1 MEQSEE
7 APEEMQAPQENAPA
21 EEEPTDTREAP
32 PKSESVTTRVMQRRP
47 SQPLVNNR
55 RGTLASQY
63 DDLDWEKAYVA
74 PTAPSAA
81 PGQVASQ
88 PSTITA
94 EDVGQQLPLGSG
106 SLPGAAGC
114 HVTTI
119 LPPPLLRTG
128 LPRGPRV
135 GAPVQLTPYPPAG
148 LGSCLV
154 TTRSSSVPSARK
166 PEAVE
171 LKQVCIA
178 QGIQAAFRPSIAAA
192 LLQRPVQEWQEEEVI
207 RWLLEVSLA
216 PKELAHVIREQA
228 ITGNV
233 LLTLTEKDFE
243 ELEIPK
249 FGHRRLL
256 MMAATELRAVVAH
269 TRSKEEPLR
278 PASGPALTVALAAR
292 GPPVPRPGQASV
304 VAGST
309 PGGGVLAAPPATAKV
324 PLVVKVFGHQRAPW
338 GKAVAVPKVSAPG
351 IPTCRPVMRSLS
363 GGGLSDKSSR
373 QSTAPFT
380 PERGSFVPSPRDAV
394 AAEPLTAMR
403 TTRSLSPPMRPVVV
417 VQNSGPIARPG
428 GPLPKR
434 LAWGAPSSGSLREV
448 GPRPAS
454 KTRMQL

>member
-1 MEQSEE
+1 MEPPEE
-7 APEEMQAPQENAPA
+7 APDEQAPQEIPA
-21 EEEPTDTREAP
+21 EEESTGTREAAP
-32 PKSESVTTRVMQRRP
+32 PKAESVTTRVMQRRP

-74 PTAPSAA
+74 PTTPSAM
-81 PGQVASQ
+81 PEQVASQ

-94 EDVGQQLPLGSG
+94 EDAGQLPLGSG
-106 SLPGAAGC
+106 GLPGPAGC

-154 TTRSSSVPSARK
+154 ATTRSSSVPSARK
-166 PEAVE
+166 PEGVE
-171 LKQVCIA
+171 LK
-178 QGIQAAFRPSIAAA
+178 QAAFRPSIAAA

-292 GPPVPRPGQASV
+292 GPPAPRPGQASV
-304 VAGST
+304 VAGCN
-309 PGGGVLAAPPATAKV
+309 PGGGVFDAPPATAKA

-338 GKAVAVPKVSAPG
+338 GKAVAVPKVSAAS

-373 QSTAPFT
+373 QSTAPFS

-394 AAEPLTAMR
+394 PAEPLTAMR
-403 TTRSLSPPMRPVVV
+403 TTRSLSPPVRPVVV

-428 GPLPKR
+428 HLPRR
-434 LAWGAPSSGSLREV
+434 LAWGAPASGSLREV
-448 GPRPAS
+448 GPKPAS

>member
-1 MEQSEE
+1 MRIYTVR
-7 APEEMQAPQENAPA
+7 PA
-21 EEEPTDTREAP
+21 TR
-32 PKSESVTTRVMQRRP
+32 T
-47 SQPLVNNR
+47 LV
-55 RGTLASQY
+55 Y
-63 DDLDWEKAYVA
+63 
-74 PTAPSAA
+74 
-81 PGQVASQ
+81 
-88 PSTITA
+88 
-94 EDVGQQLPLGSG
+94 
-106 SLPGAAGC
+106 SLYPC
-114 HVTTI
+114 
-119 LPPPLLRTG
+119 LR
-128 LPRGPRV
+128 PRGPRV

-148 LGSCLV
+148 LGRLEVFRPSDAIYLRQVRSSLCPPPVSYTPCLLRGDDDEEDPKKINGRMPLAPVDGLRAFGIQDAFVLLFTCSAVYAGALKLELQIADAKWLPAELLPCLV
-154 TTRSSSVPSARK
+154 ATTRSSSVPSARK
-166 PEAVE
+166 PEGVE
-171 LKQVCIA
+171 LK
-178 QGIQAAFRPSIAAA
+178 QAAFRPSIAAA

-292 GPPVPRPGQASV
+292 GPPAPRPGQASV
-304 VAGST
+304 VAGCN
-309 PGGGVLAAPPATAKV
+309 PGGGGVFDAPPATAKA

-338 GKAVAVPKVSAPG
+338 GKAVAVPKVSAAS

-373 QSTAPFT
+373 QSTAPFS

-394 AAEPLTAMR
+394 PAEPLTAMR
-403 TTRSLSPPMRPVVV
+403 TTRSLSPPVRPVVV

-428 GPLPKR
+428 HLPRR
-434 LAWGAPSSGSLREV
+434 LAWGAPASGSLREV
-448 GPRPAS
+448 GPKPAS